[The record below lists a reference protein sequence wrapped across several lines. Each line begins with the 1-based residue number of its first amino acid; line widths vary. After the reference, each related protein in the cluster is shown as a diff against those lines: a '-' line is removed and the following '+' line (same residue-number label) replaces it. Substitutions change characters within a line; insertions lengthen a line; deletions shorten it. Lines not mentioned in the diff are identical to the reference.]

1 MQFQALSAFIIVK
14 VEKEVQVDSREK
26 DGYFYTHS
34 DHVFMQRERQ
44 YGEIISLGKEA
55 QDIFPEAKVGHTLIF
70 HHFVSGKDVEDKGN
84 NRNHL
89 YTDERFNYYAVTI
102 KSYYGDRNMSYGIWD
117 GEKIMPH
124 PEYIFLQPQVLEPEQ
139 EIASNGL
146 TVIHKED
153 TREEIGKKMKEIK
166 SEIGELTKT
175 HVSADLTTEIQNKE
189 REMNKLSKITNK
201 KELALYPVSYVS
213 DKVKSFFTMPFTFA
227 GMVNVA
233 CNTSILFNDTNF
245 IVAPIKYLKFVK

>member
-1 MQFQALSAFIIVK
+1 MQFQALSPFIVVK

-55 QDIFPEAKVGHTLIF
+55 QEIFPEAKVGHTLIF

-89 YTDERFNYYAVTI
+89 YADDRFNYYAVTI

-117 GEKIMPH
+117 GEKIIPH
-124 PEYIFLQPQVLEPEQ
+124 PEYIFLQPQVSEPEQ
-139 EIASNGL
+139 EIINGL

-166 SEIGELTKT
+166 NEIGELTKT
-175 HVSADLTTEIQNKE
+175 HVSSDLTSEIYSKE
-189 REMNKLSKITNK
+189 KEMNKLSKLTNK
-201 KELALYPVSYVS
+201 KELSLYPVSYVG
-213 DKVKSFFTMPFTFA
+213 DKVKSFFTKPFTFA

-233 CNTSILFNDTNF
+233 CNTTVVYDNKEY
-245 IVAPIKYLKFVK
+245 IVAPVNYLRFVK